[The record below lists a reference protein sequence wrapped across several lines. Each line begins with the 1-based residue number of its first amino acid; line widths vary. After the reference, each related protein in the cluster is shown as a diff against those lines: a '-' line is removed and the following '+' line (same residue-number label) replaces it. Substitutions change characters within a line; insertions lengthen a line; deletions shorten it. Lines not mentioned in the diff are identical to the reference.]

1 MNQNLKVLM
10 IEDLQEDAE
19 LTILALQN
27 GGYDIIYER
36 VETLK
41 DMKHALAS
49 KQWDCIIS
57 DYSLPH
63 FNGFEA
69 LKEFKKTDLEIPFLF
84 VSGTMGEDVAVE
96 AMKAGA
102 HDYIVKGRLS
112 RLIPALERELK
123 ESDLRRQ
130 KKRTEEALGKS
141 EENFR
146 ILFEQASDAIFIVN
160 GDGYFINANSSGCRM
175 LGYKKE
181 EILKMNIVDIEV
193 SDPESIPLRIGE
205 LTKGNM
211 LLFETILRKKDN
223 SILDVEINAKMLP
236 DGRLQGIVRDIT
248 ERKRT
253 LEENALLAHSLKSIN
268 ECVSITDLEDNLI
281 FVNKAF
287 LKVYD
292 YSENEIIG
300 KNINIVRSS
309 NNPPD
314 VVNEILP
321 STLKRDWSGEIWNRR
336 KDGTE
341 FLISLHT
348 TAVKDGYGRP
358 IALIGV
364 AEDITVQ
371 KRMVDEIRENEQRL
385 RIALSIM
392 DIAVFNQDSNLV
404 YTWMYQSQ
412 LGYTPD
418 QVIGK
423 TDAEL
428 LPFHAAEKITQI
440 KQSVID
446 RNKGDR
452 QEVYITW
459 KAKTYTFDLIVE
471 PLHNSVGQIIG
482 ITGASLNISER
493 KRADE
498 ALLESER
505 KFRSLFERSSDAML
519 LLDGDKFIDCNQATL
534 EMMHCKNKN
543 QLLARH
549 PSELSPEAQPDGRL
563 SREKADEIIRNAFQ
577 EGAHR
582 FEWIHRRIDGKDF
595 PVEVVLTSVP
605 LGKRQILFTIW
616 RDITDRK
623 KAEQKII
630 TSELQFRSVWE
641 NSFDAMR
648 LCDENG
654 IIIKV
659 NPAFC
664 LLMNKTREELEGLPF
679 DAIYIHEENDNQ
691 IDRYKFNFKSRTVKP
706 KMEVEVNLWDKR
718 KVWAELSNSYVEIIG
733 QPILLLSIFR
743 DITDRMQSIFD
754 LNSAKEKA
762 EEMSRLKSSFL
773 ANMSHELRTPLI
785 GIMGYADI
793 LKGELN
799 NSDLFEMADTIYS
812 SGSRLLETLN
822 LILDLS
828 RIEADRLPM
837 DYKIFNAIESISQ
850 SIALFKVVADK
861 KGLYLK
867 LDTISAKLDV
877 SLDERMFNEIINNL
891 VNNAVKYTNKGGIT
905 ITLTKDG
912 NAESQWIKIKVIDTG
927 IGIPKDSQEYIF
939 DEFRQVSEG
948 FSRSF
953 EGTGLGLTMTK
964 RFVEKL
970 NGKISL
976 ESEPGKGTTFI
987 IELPINLPVGN
998 NNLQL
1003 ITSEKYGNKEVIKS
1017 NIPES
1022 LMIEKELAK
1031 ILLVENDNIAVKVTK
1046 LYLRNIFILDSVTN
1060 GIEAIKAVKLKSYS
1074 AILMDINLGTGMS
1087 GLQAA
1092 QQIRMIS
1099 KYKDVPIIAFT
1110 AFAMHGDKEEFL
1122 ASGCTHYLT
1131 KPFSKEQLID
1141 TINEA
1146 LNVK

>member
-549 PSELSPEAQPDGRL
+549 PSELSPEIAR
-563 SREKADEIIRNAFQ
+563 
-577 EGAHR
+577 
-582 FEWIHRRIDGKDF
+582 
-595 PVEVVLTSVP
+595 
-605 LGKRQILFTIW
+605 
-616 RDITDRK
+616 TD
-623 KAEQKII
+623 
-630 TSELQFRSVWE
+630 
-641 NSFDAMR
+641 
-648 LCDENG
+648 
-654 IIIKV
+654 
-659 NPAFC
+659 
-664 LLMNKTREELEGLPF
+664 
-679 DAIYIHEENDNQ
+679 
-691 IDRYKFNFKSRTVKP
+691 
-706 KMEVEVNLWDKR
+706 
-718 KVWAELSNSYVEIIG
+718 
-733 QPILLLSIFR
+733 
-743 DITDRMQSIFD
+743 
-754 LNSAKEKA
+754 
-762 EEMSRLKSSFL
+762 
-773 ANMSHELRTPLI
+773 
-785 GIMGYADI
+785 
-793 LKGELN
+793 
-799 NSDLFEMADTIYS
+799 
-812 SGSRLLETLN
+812 
-822 LILDLS
+822 
-828 RIEADRLPM
+828 
-837 DYKIFNAIESISQ
+837 
-850 SIALFKVVADK
+850 
-861 KGLYLK
+861 
-867 LDTISAKLDV
+867 
-877 SLDERMFNEIINNL
+877 
-891 VNNAVKYTNKGGIT
+891 AV
-905 ITLTKDG
+905 
-912 NAESQWIKIKVIDTG
+912 
-927 IGIPKDSQEYIF
+927 
-939 DEFRQVSEG
+939 R
-948 FSRSF
+948 
-953 EGTGLGLTMTK
+953 
-964 RFVEKL
+964 
-970 NGKISL
+970 
-976 ESEPGKGTTFI
+976 
-987 IELPINLPVGN
+987 
-998 NNLQL
+998 
-1003 ITSEKYGNKEVIKS
+1003 
-1017 NIPES
+1017 
-1022 LMIEKELAK
+1022 
-1031 ILLVENDNIAVKVTK
+1031 AV
-1046 LYLRNIFILDSVTN
+1046 D
-1060 GIEAIKAVKLKSYS
+1060 
-1074 AILMDINLGTGMS
+1074 
-1087 GLQAA
+1087 
-1092 QQIRMIS
+1092 
-1099 KYKDVPIIAFT
+1099 P
-1110 AFAMHGDKEEFL
+1110 
-1122 ASGCTHYLT
+1122 
-1131 KPFSKEQLID
+1131 
-1141 TINEA
+1141 
-1146 LNVK
+1146 